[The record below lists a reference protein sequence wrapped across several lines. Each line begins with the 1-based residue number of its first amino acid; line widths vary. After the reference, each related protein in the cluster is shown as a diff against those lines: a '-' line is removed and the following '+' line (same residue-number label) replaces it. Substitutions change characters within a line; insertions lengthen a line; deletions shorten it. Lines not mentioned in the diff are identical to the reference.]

1 MKKYNFIFALFSILF
16 YIMAFFY
23 GVTYFRF
30 FMRDFERKSVS
41 NVSLA
46 FSDDGNLPE
55 DEQKMIAANV
65 EGRDDLMGTASRGI
79 LLNIFFS
86 LLYYYLFRSKRGY
99 NIGFI
104 ALGVFFL
111 LIGIY
116 FIETMCFVY
125 YNGPGEGITEIFD
138 IKRLSY

>member
-1 MKKYNFIFALFSILF
+1 MKKYNFIFALFSRLF

-79 LLNIFFS
+79 LLNILFS
-86 LLYYYLFRSKRGY
+86 LLYYYLFRRKRGY

-104 ALGVFFL
+104 ALGVIFL